1 MKLDIFSDTICPWC
15 FIGKRRLERAL
26 ALRPQRDLTI
36 RWRTF
41 QLNPNMPPRGM
52 DRRSYLE
59 AKFGT
64 VERAGRIY
72 EAIYA
77 AGMAEGI
84 AFAFDRT
91 RRTPNTLKS
100 HRLLRLAATLDRQ
113 DETLEALFRAYFLEG
128 LDIGDTRVLVEAA
141 ESAGLVVPDLDQWLD
156 SDAEAESALAE
167 DMLARR
173 HGINGVPCFVFNG
186 RFALSGAQEPEAL
199 IQLFDLAREDDAR
212 QEEEAAAA
220 STCGASSPLVTRRS

>member
-26 ALRPQRDLTI
+26 AVRPQRNLTI

-41 QLNPNMPPRGM
+41 QLNPTMPPEGM
-52 DRRSYLE
+52 DRRYYFE
-59 AKFGT
+59 AKFGGA
-64 VERAGRIY
+64 ERAWRIY
-72 EAIYA
+72 DAISA
-77 AGMAEGI
+77 AGAAEGI
-84 AFAFDRT
+84 AFAFDRI

-100 HRLLRLAATLDRQ
+100 HRLLRRAAAQDRQ
-113 DETLEALFRAYFLEG
+113 DETLEAMFQAYFLEG
-128 LDIGDTRVLVEAA
+128 RDIGDTAVLVDTA
-141 ESAGLVVPDLDQWLD
+141 ERAGLEAPDLGSWLD
-156 SDAEAESALAE
+156 GEAEAEPALAE

-199 IQLFDLAREDDAR
+199 LQLLDLAREDDAK
-212 QEEEAAAA
+212 QKEDAATA
-220 STCGASSPLVTRRS
+220 SA